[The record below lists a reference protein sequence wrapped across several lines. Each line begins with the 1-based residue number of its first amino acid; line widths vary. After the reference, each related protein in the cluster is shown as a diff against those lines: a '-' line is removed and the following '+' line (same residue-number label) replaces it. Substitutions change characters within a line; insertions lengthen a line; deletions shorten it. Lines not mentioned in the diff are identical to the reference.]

1 MNLRNLTIGQRL
13 GLSFA
18 LILLMLALSAA
29 LSYVKLQQLDDD
41 IVRTNQD
48 RYPKIVL
55 AHTIKDEL
63 NETARNMRNMLLMSA
78 PEQLAAEAA
87 NMAESSAV
95 VARSI
100 ISLDKAIVLPQGRA
114 IMATIQVQRGDFIAQ
129 RGEFLR
135 LVEASDKAAAQQ
147 LLLERVRPAQ
157 MKYFAAL
164 DQLIAL
170 QSALMEA
177 SGKESTAAAA
187 TTEALL
193 IGLTLAALLVGA
205 VLAVLATRSITRPL
219 ARAVAAAQRVAAGDL
234 SGTIVVDSRDETG
247 QLLQALQDM
256 NVKLHGIVGQVRGG
270 TETIASAAGQI
281 AAGNLDLS
289 VRTEQQAGALEET
302 ASSMEQLTATVRQNA
317 GNARQANSLA
327 LAASE
332 AARQGG
338 EMVGQVVATMG
349 AINQSSRKIADII
362 GVIDSIAFQ
371 TNILALNA
379 AVEAARAG
387 EQGRGF
393 AVVATEVRNL
403 AQRSAAAAKDIKSL
417 IDTSSAQVD
426 AGGSLVERA
435 GSGMQAIAAD
445 IGRVTEVMAE
455 ILAATREQSAGIE
468 QINEAITQMDQVTQ
482 QNAALVEEAA
492 AATAA
497 MRQQADELSETVGVF
512 RLHAGEAAAPVAP
525 APLSSAAPRRRRAAG
540 TPTLLALAA

>member
-1 MNLRNLTIGQRL
+1 MKLRNLTIGQKL
-13 GLSFA
+13 GLSFS
-18 LILLMLALSAA
+18 LLLLMLALSAV
-29 LSYVKLQQLDDD
+29 LSYFKLQRLDQDIQL
-41 IVRTNQD
+41 TNQD

-63 NETARNMRNMLLMSA
+63 NETARNMRNMLLMSGA
-78 PEQLAAEAA
+78 EPLAAEAA

-95 VARSI
+95 VTRSI
-100 ISLDKAIVLPQGRA
+100 AALDRSLASPQGRA
-114 IMATIQVQRGDFIAQ
+114 ILAAIQAQRADFTVQRAS
-129 RGEFLR
+129 FLQ
-135 LVEASDKAAAQQ
+135 LVGAGDKAAAQT
-147 LLLERVRPAQ
+147 LLLEGVRPAQ
-157 MKYFAAL
+157 LKYFDSL

-177 SGKESTAAAA
+177 SGKESAA
-187 TTEALL
+187 TANSTEAMLV
-193 IGLTLAALLVGA
+193 GLTLAALLVGA
-205 VLAVLATRSITRPL
+205 VLAVLATRAITRPL
-219 ARAVAAAQRVAAGDL
+219 ARAVAAARRIAAGDL
-234 SGTIVVDSRDETG
+234 SGAIAVDSDDETG

-256 NVKLHGIVGQVRGG
+256 NANLNGIVGRVRGG

-289 VRTEQQAGALEET
+289 ARTEQQAGALEET

-317 GNARQANSLA
+317 DNARQANSLA
-327 LAASE
+327 LTASE

-349 AINQSSRKIADII
+349 AINLSSRKIADII

-417 IDTSSAQVD
+417 IDTSTAQVD
-426 AGGSLVERA
+426 AGGRLVERA
-435 GSGMQAIAAD
+435 GNGMQAIAAD
-445 IGRVTEVMAE
+445 IGRVTDVMAE
-455 ILAATREQSAGIE
+455 ILAATQEQSAGIE

-512 RLHAGEAAAPVAP
+512 RLYAGTP
-525 APLSSAAPRRRRAAG
+525 APRPLAAPRRAGAAA
-540 TPTLLALAA
+540 PALLALAA

>member
-1 MNLRNLTIGQRL
+1 MNLRNLKIGQKL

-18 LILLMLALSAA
+18 LILSMLVLSAA
-29 LSYVKLQQLDDD
+29 LSYFKLQKLDEDIQL
-41 IVRTNQD
+41 TNQD

-63 NETARNMRNMLLMSA
+63 NETARNMRNMLLMSR

-95 VARSI
+95 VTRSMAA
-100 ISLDKAIVLPQGRA
+100 LDKLVVLPQGRA
-114 IMATIQVQRGDFIAQ
+114 ILAAIQAQRAEFTVQRASFLQLVGAGDT
-129 RGEFLR
+129 
-135 LVEASDKAAAQQ
+135 AAAQT

-157 MKYFAAL
+157 IKYFAAL

-177 SGKESTAAAA
+177 SGKESAAAAAA
-187 TTEALL
+187 TEALL
-193 IGLTLAALLVGA
+193 VGLTLAALLVGA
-205 VLAVLATRSITRPL
+205 VLAALATRNITRPL

-234 SGTIVVDSRDETG
+234 SGTIAVDSGDETG
-247 QLLQALQDM
+247 QLLQALRDM
-256 NVKLHGIVGQVRGG
+256 NVKLRDIVGQVRGG
-270 TETIASAAGQI
+270 TETIAGAAGQI

-289 VRTEQQAGALEET
+289 ARTEQQAGALEET

-317 GNARQANSLA
+317 DNARQANSLA
-327 LAASE
+327 LTASE

-403 AQRSAAAAKDIKSL
+403 AQRSAAAAKDIKTL
-417 IDTSSAQVD
+417 IDASTAQVD
-426 AGGSLVERA
+426 AGGRLVDRA
-435 GSGMQAIAAD
+435 GDGMQAIASD
-445 IGRVTEVMAE
+445 IGRVTDVMAE

-468 QINEAITQMDQVTQ
+468 QINQAITEMDQVTQ

-492 AATAA
+492 AAAAA
-497 MRQQADELSETVGVF
+497 MREQADELSETVGVF
-512 RLHAGEAAAPVAP
+512 RLHAGETAAAPA
-525 APLSSAAPRRRRAAG
+525 LAAPRRRAAG
-540 TPTLLALAA
+540 APALLALAA